1 MPLFYLDT
9 SAIVKRYRSE
19 AGTEVIIQLF
29 DNAKPND
36 RFYTSFL
43 SILELTSAIMRLEKG
58 DQLSEAMAGEILA
71 RFRVDVQEIIQVWP
85 LDNEIVA
92 GAVQVVE
99 EYRLRSGDAIHLA
112 TANALDLISA
122 GDRMI
127 VVSSDDELVDA
138 ARAAAFDSLNPIMV
152 ESVHHLRQLRGQN

>member
-19 AGTEVIIQLF
+19 TGTEVIIQLV
-29 DNAKPND
+29 DNANPDD

-43 SILELTSAIMRLEKG
+43 SILELTSAIMRLVRG
-58 DQLSEAMAGEILA
+58 GQLSKATAGEILA

-99 EYRLRSGDAIHLA
+99 EHRLRSGDAIHLA
-112 TANALDLISA
+112 TVNALDLISA
-122 GDRMI
+122 EDSVI

-138 ARAAAFDSLNPIMV
+138 ARAAAFDSLNPMTA